1 MTATR
6 SGREV
11 SADLLPNLLV
21 VGAMRSGT
29 TTAYRVLSEHPEVFM
44 SPWKEPHFLGLEGKR
59 PRYSG
64 PGDDAMNRNA
74 VVSESTYRELFR
86 DGAECPWRGE
96 ASASYLYLAEA
107 VRGIRRYIDDPRL
120 VILLRDP
127 VDRAY
132 SAYQYMRGQER
143 EPCDTFAAALADEER
158 RIADGWA
165 PMWHYRRASHYRPQ
179 LERLFAAFPS
189 DRIHVSLFDD
199 LEDRPG
205 EVFGSI
211 FAWLGV
217 DDSFE
222 VPVSTHNRSGP
233 VRSRTLGYL
242 LKSSRMRH
250 RVGRRLPARVK
261 KPLQA
266 AREANVRSAD
276 AELAPA
282 LRRELIGQFRD
293 DIEYVEQLTGRR
305 LTAWKSGGRSLGSG

>member
-1 MTATR
+1 MTDAR
-6 SGREV
+6 SGRRA
-11 SADLLPNLLV
+11 SAHPLPNLLV

-44 SPWKEPHFLGLEGKR
+44 SPWKEPHFLGLGGKR

-74 VVSESTYRELFR
+74 VVSERTYRELFR
-86 DGAECPWRGE
+86 DGAECRWRGE
-96 ASASYLYLAEA
+96 ASASYLYLADA

-120 VILLRDP
+120 VILLRNP

-132 SAYQYMRGQER
+132 SAYRYMRGQER
-143 EPCDTFAAALADEER
+143 EPCDTFAAALVDEER

-165 PMWHYRRASHYRPQ
+165 PMWHYRGASHYKPQ
-179 LERLFAAFPS
+179 LERWFAAFPA

-199 LEDRPG
+199 LQDRPN

-217 DDSFE
+217 DNSLE
-222 VPVSTHNRSGP
+222 APVNTHNRSGP
-233 VRSRTLGYL
+233 ARSRALGYL

-250 RVGRRLPARVK
+250 RIGRRLPALVK
-261 KPLQA
+261 RPLQA

-293 DIEYVEQLTGRR
+293 DIEYVEQLTGRG
-305 LTAWKSGGRSLGSG
+305 LAAWRGEGEQWK